1 MSDLRDK
8 IVGFLVECTR
18 LVIGVTFLFS
28 GFVKAI
34 DPYGFA
40 YKIEDYLIAFQL
52 VELFPLAL
60 PAALLMVVA
69 EFALGVTLLLGVYR
83 KWTLR
88 LIGLFMLLY
97 TPLTL
102 WIALTNPVEDCGC
115 FGDAFIISNWQT
127 FYKNL
132 VLLLGTLF
140 LLLNWRKMKPLF
152 SRKSAPL
159 TAIFTVVFGFL
170 FSLYNLFHY
179 PIMDFRPYHVG
190 ANIPGQM
197 QVDSEKG
204 DLLETIFIYS
214 KEGVE
219 QEFTEEK
226 LPWEDSTWTYVD
238 ARTRVVQEGEK
249 PAIEDFALAA
259 IYRDDADVEWYT
271 GGDVTDLILSEPSY
285 QLLMIAYSLEKVREG
300 RLDRFISARNY
311 AEAHG
316 YPFYLLT
323 ASSPQGVGNWEGR
336 HQTCFQ
342 FIQADERELKTMIR
356 SQPGLMLLKGG
367 VVINKW
373 GYLGVPHFNEVKT
386 PLDESQ
392 LVSPPDRKQAEAGRL
407 GITALLFA
415 VPLLLLKGR
424 ERCFLKNK
432 SI

>member
-1 MSDLRDK
+1 MDDSRGK

-18 LVIGVTFLFS
+18 LLVGVTFLFS

-34 DPYGFA
+34 DPSGFA

-69 EFALGVTLLLGVYR
+69 EFALGVMLLLGVYR

-88 LIGLFMLLY
+88 LIGLFMLFY

-132 VLLLGTLF
+132 LLLLGTLF
-140 LLLNWRKMKPLF
+140 LLLNWRKIKPLF
-152 SRKSAPL
+152 SSESAPL
-159 TAIFTVVFGFL
+159 ATIFTIAFGFF

-190 ANIPGQM
+190 ANIPAQM
-197 QVDSEKG
+197 QVDPEKG

-219 QEFTEEK
+219 QEFTEEN
-226 LPWEDSTWTYVD
+226 LPWDDSTWTYVD
-238 ARTRVVQEGEK
+238 ARTRVVREGEN
-249 PAIEDFALAA
+249 PAIEDFALAP
-259 IYRDDADVEWYT
+259 IYREDADGEWYV

-285 QLLMIAYSLEKVREG
+285 QLLMIAYSLEGVREG
-300 RLDRFISARNY
+300 RLDRFIAARDY
-311 AEAHG
+311 AEAHD
-316 YPFYLLT
+316 YPFYLFT
-323 ASSPQGVGNWEGR
+323 ASSPQEVGNWEGQ

-356 SQPGLMLLKGG
+356 SQPGLILLKGG
-367 VVINKW
+367 VIINKW
-373 GYLGVPHFNEVKT
+373 GYHGVPRFNEVNAS
-386 PLDESQ
+386 LEDSR
-392 LVSPPDRKQAEAGRL
+392 LASPPDRKRAEAGRL
-407 GITALLFA
+407 GITALLFL

-424 ERCFLKNK
+424 EQRLLKH
-432 SI
+432 

>member
-1 MSDLRDK
+1 
-8 IVGFLVECTR
+8 LVEFTR
-18 LVIGVTFLFS
+18 LLVGATFLFS

-34 DPYGFA
+34 DPSGFA

-52 VELFPLAL
+52 VELFPLAQ

-69 EFALGVTLLLGVYR
+69 EFALGVMLLLGVYR

-88 LIGLFMLLY
+88 LIGLFMLFY

-132 VLLLGTLF
+132 LLLLGTLF
-140 LLLNWRKMKPLF
+140 LLLNWRKIKPLF
-152 SRKSAPL
+152 SSESAPL
-159 TAIFTVVFGFL
+159 ATIFTIAFGFF

-190 ANIPGQM
+190 ANIPAQM
-197 QVDSEKG
+197 QVDPEKG

-219 QEFTEEK
+219 QEFTEEN
-226 LPWEDSTWTYVD
+226 LPWDDSTWTYVD
-238 ARTRVVQEGEK
+238 ARTRVVREGEN
-249 PAIEDFALAA
+249 PAIEDFALAP
-259 IYRDDADVEWYT
+259 IYREDADGEWYV

-285 QLLMIAYSLEKVREG
+285 QLLMIAYSLEGVREG
-300 RLDRFISARNY
+300 RLDRFIAARDY
-311 AEAHG
+311 AEAHD
-316 YPFYLLT
+316 YPFYLFT
-323 ASSPQGVGNWEGR
+323 ASSPQEVGNWEGQ

-356 SQPGLMLLKGG
+356 SQPGLILLKGG
-367 VVINKW
+367 VIINKW
-373 GYLGVPHFNEVKT
+373 GYHGVPRFNEVNAS
-386 PLDESQ
+386 LEDSR
-392 LVSPPDRKQAEAGRL
+392 LASPPDRKRAEAGRL
-407 GITALLFA
+407 GITALLFL

-424 ERCFLKNK
+424 EQRLLKH
-432 SI
+432 

>member
-1 MSDLRDK
+1 MDDSRGK

-18 LVIGVTFLFS
+18 LLVGVTFLFS

-34 DPYGFA
+34 DPSGFA

-83 KWTLR
+83 RWTLR
-88 LIGLFMLLY
+88 LIGLFMLFY

-115 FGDAFIISNWQT
+115 FGDAFVISNWQT

-132 VLLLGTLF
+132 LLLLGTLF
-140 LLLNWRKMKPLF
+140 LLLNWRRMKPLF
-152 SRKSAPL
+152 SCKTAPL
-159 TAIFTVVFGFL
+159 AVIFTIVYGFL
-170 FSLYNLFHY
+170 FSLYNLFLC

-197 QVDSEKG
+197 QVDPEKG

-219 QEFTEEK
+219 REFTEEN

-238 ARTRVVQEGEK
+238 AQTRLVREGEK

-259 IYRDDADVEWYT
+259 IYRDDSDGEWYA

-285 QLLMIAYSLEKVREG
+285 QLLMIAYSLEGVHEG
-300 RLDRFISARNY
+300 RLDRFIAAQSY

-323 ASSPQGVGNWEGR
+323 ASSPQEVGNWERR

-373 GYLGVPHFNEVKT
+373 GYLGVPRFNEVKT
-386 PLDESQ
+386 PLIDSQ
-392 LVSPPDRKQAEAGRL
+392 LVSPPDRKRAEAGRL
-407 GITALLFA
+407 GITALLFV

-424 ERCFLKNK
+424 ERRF
-432 SI
+432 

>member
-1 MSDLRDK
+1 MSDSRVKL
-8 IVGFLVECTR
+8 VGSLVEFTR
-18 LVIGVTFLFS
+18 LLVGATFLFS

-34 DPYGFA
+34 DPSGFA
-40 YKIEDYLIAFQL
+40 YKIEDYLIEFQL

-60 PAALLMVVA
+60 PTALFMVVA
-69 EFALGVTLLLGVYR
+69 EFALGVMLLLGVYR
-83 KWTLR
+83 KWTLW
-88 LIGLFMLLY
+88 LIGLFMLFY

-132 VLLLGTLF
+132 LLLLGTLF
-140 LLLNWRKMKPLF
+140 LLLNWRRIKPLF
-152 SRKSAPL
+152 SRKTAPL
-159 TAIFTVVFGFL
+159 AAIFIVVFGFL
-170 FSLYNLFHY
+170 FTLYNLFLY

-197 QVDSEKG
+197 QVDPGKG

-214 KEGVE
+214 KKGVE
-219 QEFTEEK
+219 QEFTEEN

-238 ARTRVVQEGEK
+238 SRTRVVQEGEK
-249 PAIEDFALAA
+249 PVIEDFALVA
-259 IYRDDADVEWYT
+259 IYRDDSDGEWYA

-285 QLLMIAYSLEKVREG
+285 QFLMIAYSLEGARGG
-300 RLDRFISARNY
+300 RLDRFIAARSY

-316 YPFYLLT
+316 YPFHLLT
-323 ASSPQGVGNWEGR
+323 ASTPQEVGNWEGR

-342 FIQADERELKTMIR
+342 FLQADERELKTMIR
-356 SQPGLMLLKGG
+356 SQPGLMLLKEG

-373 GYLGVPHFNEVKT
+373 GYLGVPRFDEVNT
-386 PLDESQ
+386 SLEDSF
-392 LVSPPDRKQAEAGRL
+392 LASPPDRKRAETGRL
-407 GITALLFA
+407 GITALLFV

-424 ERCFLKNK
+424 ERRLLKH
-432 SI
+432 

>member
-1 MSDLRDK
+1 MSDSRVK
-8 IVGFLVECTR
+8 VVGSLVEFTR
-18 LVIGVTFLFS
+18 LLVGATFLFS

-34 DPYGFA
+34 DPSGFA

-52 VELFPLAL
+52 VELFPLAQ

-69 EFALGVTLLLGVYR
+69 EFALGVMLLLGVYR

-88 LIGLFMLLY
+88 LIGLFMLFY

-132 VLLLGTLF
+132 LLLLGTLF
-140 LLLNWRKMKPLF
+140 LLLNWRKIKPLF
-152 SRKSAPL
+152 SSESAPL
-159 TAIFTVVFGFL
+159 ATIFTIAFGFF

-190 ANIPGQM
+190 ANIPAQM
-197 QVDSEKG
+197 QVDPEKG

-219 QEFTEEK
+219 QEFTEEN
-226 LPWEDSTWTYVD
+226 LPWDDSTWTYVD
-238 ARTRVVQEGEK
+238 ARTRVVREGEN
-249 PAIEDFALAA
+249 PAIEDFALAP
-259 IYRDDADVEWYT
+259 IYREDADGEWYV

-285 QLLMIAYSLEKVREG
+285 QLLMIAYSLEGVREG
-300 RLDRFISARNY
+300 RLDRFIAARDY
-311 AEAHG
+311 AEAHD
-316 YPFYLLT
+316 YPFYLFT
-323 ASSPQGVGNWEGR
+323 ASSPQEVGNWEGQ

-356 SQPGLMLLKGG
+356 SQPGLILLKGG
-367 VVINKW
+367 VIINKW
-373 GYLGVPHFNEVKT
+373 GYHGVPRFNEVNAS
-386 PLDESQ
+386 LEDSR
-392 LVSPPDRKQAEAGRL
+392 LASPPDRKRAEAGRL
-407 GITALLFA
+407 GITALLFL

-424 ERCFLKNK
+424 EQRLLKH
-432 SI
+432 

>member
-1 MSDLRDK
+1 M
-8 IVGFLVECTR
+8 VEFTR
-18 LVIGVTFLFS
+18 LLVGATFLFS

-34 DPYGFA
+34 DPSGFA

-52 VELFPLAL
+52 VELFPLAQ

-69 EFALGVTLLLGVYR
+69 EFALGVMLLLGVYR

-88 LIGLFMLLY
+88 LIGLFMLFY

-132 VLLLGTLF
+132 LLLLGTLF
-140 LLLNWRKMKPLF
+140 LLLNWRKIKPLF
-152 SRKSAPL
+152 SSESAPL
-159 TAIFTVVFGFL
+159 ATIFTIAFGFF

-190 ANIPGQM
+190 ANIPAQM
-197 QVDSEKG
+197 QVDPEKG

-219 QEFTEEK
+219 QEFTEEN
-226 LPWEDSTWTYVD
+226 LPWDDSTWTYVD
-238 ARTRVVQEGEK
+238 ARTRVVREGEN
-249 PAIEDFALAA
+249 PAIEDFALAP
-259 IYRDDADVEWYT
+259 IYREDADGEWYV

-285 QLLMIAYSLEKVREG
+285 QLLMIAYSLEGVREG
-300 RLDRFISARNY
+300 RLDRFIAARDY
-311 AEAHG
+311 AEAHD
-316 YPFYLLT
+316 YPFYLFT
-323 ASSPQGVGNWEGR
+323 ASSPQEVGNWEGQ

-356 SQPGLMLLKGG
+356 SQPGLILLKGG
-367 VVINKW
+367 VIINKW
-373 GYLGVPHFNEVKT
+373 GYHGVPRFNEVNAS
-386 PLDESQ
+386 LEDSR
-392 LVSPPDRKQAEAGRL
+392 LASPPDRKRAEAGRL
-407 GITALLFA
+407 GITALLFL

-424 ERCFLKNK
+424 EQRLLKH
-432 SI
+432 

>member
-1 MSDLRDK
+1 MSDSRGK
-8 IVGFLVECTR
+8 IVGSLVECTR
-18 LVIGVTFLFS
+18 LLVGATFLFS

-34 DPYGFA
+34 DPSGFA

-60 PAALLMVVA
+60 SAALLMVVA
-69 EFALGVTLLLGVYR
+69 EFTLGVALLLGVYR
-83 KWTLR
+83 KWTVW
-88 LIGLFMLLY
+88 LIGLFMLFY

-132 VLLLGTLF
+132 LLLLGTLF
-140 LLLNWRKMKPLF
+140 LMLNWRRMKPLF
-152 SRKSAPL
+152 SRESVSL
-159 TAIFTVVFGFL
+159 VAIFTLVFGFL
-170 FSLYNLFHY
+170 FSFYNLFYY

-197 QVDSEKG
+197 QVDPEKG

-219 QEFTEEK
+219 QEFTEEN

-238 ARTRVVQEGEK
+238 ARMRVVQEGEK

-259 IYRDDADVEWYT
+259 ISRDDSDGGWYV

-285 QLLMIAYSLEKVREG
+285 QFLIIAYSLEGARER
-300 RLDRFISARNY
+300 RLDRFIDARSY

-323 ASSPQGVGNWEGR
+323 ASTPQEVGNWERR

-373 GYLGVPHFNEVKT
+373 GYLGIPRFNEVNT
-386 PLDESQ
+386 SLDDSP
-392 LVSPPDRKQAEAGRL
+392 LVSPPDRKRAEAGRL
-407 GITALLFA
+407 GITALLFV

-424 ERCFLKNK
+424 ERRLLKH
-432 SI
+432 

>member
-1 MSDLRDK
+1 MSESRVK

-18 LVIGVTFLFS
+18 LLVGVTFLFS

-34 DPYGFA
+34 DPHGFA
-40 YKIEDYLIAFQL
+40 YKIEDYLIEFQL

-60 PAALLMVVA
+60 PTAILMVVA
-69 EFALGVTLLLGVYR
+69 EFALGVTLLLGIYR
-83 KWTLR
+83 KWTLW
-88 LIGLFMLLY
+88 LIGLFMLFY

-102 WIALTNPVEDCGC
+102 WIALTDPVEDCGC

-140 LLLNWRKMKPLF
+140 LLLNWKKMKPLF
-152 SRKSAPL
+152 SHKSALPVV
-159 TAIFTVVFGFL
+159 IFTVVFGFL
-170 FSLYNLFHY
+170 FSLYNLFYY

-190 ANIPGQM
+190 ANIPEQM
-197 QVDSEKG
+197 HADPEKG
-204 DLLETIFIYS
+204 DLLETVFIYS

-219 QEFTEEK
+219 QEFTEEN

-238 ARTRVVQEGEK
+238 AQTRVVREGEK
-249 PAIEDFALAA
+249 PAIEDFTLAA
-259 IYRDDADVEWYT
+259 IYLDDSDGEWYA
-271 GGDVTDLILSEPSY
+271 GGDITDLILSEPSY
-285 QLLMIAYSLEKVREG
+285 QLLMIAYSLGRVREG
-300 RLDRFISARNY
+300 RLDRFIATRSY

-323 ASSPQGVGNWEGR
+323 ASTPQEVGNWEGQY
-336 HQTCFQ
+336 QTGFQ

-373 GYLGVPHFNEVKT
+373 GYLGVPRFNEMNS
-386 PLDESQ
+386 LLEDSR
-392 LVSPPDRKQAEAGRL
+392 LVSPLNRERAEVGRL
-407 GITALLFA
+407 GITALLFV

-424 ERCFLKNK
+424 ERRFLKN
-432 SI
+432 